1 MEKSLCVDGVQN
13 PPPDVFFCLLLR
25 QLLLHQRQNWEELK
39 HFVGSEILSGPSAVV
54 KSDLR
59 KFCQFCRRQ
68 QKRITNLNAYSKFYW
83 SAVNQFRISIFLAL
97 FNTIVSKINLFVCF
111 CSWLPAPHSP
121 FSFSERPTNPN
132 CGPQFGTM
140 AVLQRDMH

>member
-1 MEKSLCVDGVQN
+1 MRRRGAKPTSR
-13 PPPDVFFCLLLR
+13 CLLLL
-25 QLLLHQRQNWEELK
+25 LLLHQPQSWEE

-59 KFCQFCRRQ
+59 KFCQFYRRQ
-68 QKRITNLNAYSKFYW
+68 QKSITNLNAYSKFYW

-97 FNTIVSKINLFVCF
+97 FNTIVSKIYLFVCF
-111 CSWLPAPHSP
+111 CSWLLAPHSP
-121 FSFSERPTNPN
+121 FSFSERPTKPN

-140 AVLQRDMH
+140 GALQRDMQET